1 MRVAI
6 GGSTGLLGSAL
17 SRRLREQGHEVV
29 RLVRGQVTAS
39 DQRHWD
45 PDAGRIDAPGLTDVD
60 AVVNLA
66 GASIGGGRWTKER
79 KAELRRSRIS
89 STLTIVTS
97 IDPDG
102 RCQRLLNASA
112 IGYYGDAGI
121 EVVDETTPPGRGF
134 LPQLCVDWETAAG
147 HCAVPTTT
155 LRTGNVLTPSGGFLG
170 AQKALFSAGLGG
182 RIGSGRQFV
191 SWIGLPDW
199 LRAVTW
205 LLDSELTGPVNL
217 VAPNPVTNAAFT
229 RAYGRFLNR
238 PTLIPMPLL
247 AVRTLFTREFVD
259 EVLLASTRVRPARLL
274 DAGFTFAQPTLTRAF
289 AALGHGDQ
297 RGPGRG

>member
-6 GGSTGLLGSAL
+6 GGSSGLLGTAL
-17 SRRLREQGHEVV
+17 TRHLREQGHDVV
-29 RLVRGQVTAS
+29 RLVRSHPTAS
-39 DQRHWD
+39 DQRHWN
-45 PDAGRIDAPGLTDVD
+45 PDAGRIDAPGLADVD

-66 GASIGGGRWTKER
+66 GAPIGGGRWTRER

-89 STLTIVTS
+89 STLTIITS
-97 IDPDG
+97 LDPDG
-102 RCQRLLNASA
+102 RCQRLLNGSA
-112 IGYYGDAGI
+112 IGYYGDADL

-134 LPQLCVDWETAAG
+134 LAQLCVDWEAAAG
-147 HCAVPTTT
+147 HSAVPTVT

-170 AQKALFSAGLGG
+170 AQKALFAAGLGG

-191 SWIGLPDW
+191 SWIGLTDW
-199 LRAVTW
+199 LRAVAW
-205 LLDSELTGPVNL
+205 LLDSDLTGPVNL

-238 PTLIPMPLL
+238 PTLIPMPLF
-247 AVRTLFTREFVD
+247 AVRTLFTGEFVD

-274 DAGFTFAQPTLTRAF
+274 DAGFNFAQPNLTRAF
-289 AALGHGDQ
+289 AALRQG
-297 RGPGRG
+297 

>member
-6 GGSTGLLGSAL
+6 GGSTGLLGTYL
-17 SRRLREQGHEVV
+17 TRHLRDLGHEVV

-45 PDAGRIDAPGLTDVD
+45 PDAGRIDTPGLTDVD

-97 IDPDG
+97 LDPDG
-102 RCQRLLNASA
+102 RCQRLLNGSA

-121 EVVDETTPPGRGF
+121 EVVDETTPPGHGF
-134 LPQLCVDWETAAG
+134 LAQLCVDWEAAAG
-147 HCAVPTTT
+147 HAAVPAVT
-155 LRTGNVLTPSGGFLG
+155 LRTGNVLTPTGGFLG
-170 AQKALFSAGLGG
+170 AQKALFAAGLGG
-182 RIGSGRQFV
+182 RIGDGRQFV
-191 SWIGLPDW
+191 SWIGLADW

-205 LLDSELTGPVNL
+205 LLDSDVTGPVNL

-238 PTLIPMPLL
+238 PTLIPMPLF
-247 AVRTLFTREFVD
+247 AVRTLFTGEFVA

-274 DAGFTFAQPTLTRAF
+274 DGGFSFAQSNLARAF
-289 AALGHGDQ
+289 AALKVA
-297 RGPGRG
+297 

>member
-6 GGSTGLLGSAL
+6 GGSTGLLGTAL
-17 SRRLREQGHEVV
+17 SRHLRGLGHEVV

-39 DQRHWD
+39 DQRRWD

-60 AVVNLA
+60 AAVNLA
-66 GASIGGGRWTKER
+66 GAPIGGGRWTKER
-79 KAELRRSRIS
+79 KTELRRSRIA

-97 IDPDG
+97 LDPGG
-102 RCQRLLNASA
+102 RCQRLLNGSA
-112 IGYYGDAGI
+112 IGYYGDVGI
-121 EVVDETTPPGRGF
+121 EVVDEATPPGRGF
-134 LPQLCVDWETAAG
+134 LAQVCTDWEAAAD
-147 HCAVPTTT
+147 HAAVSMAT

-170 AQKALFSAGLGG
+170 AQRALFAAGLGG
-182 RIGSGRQFV
+182 RIGDGRQFV
-191 SWIGLPDW
+191 SWIGLTDW

-238 PTLIPMPLL
+238 PTLIPMPLF
-247 AVRTLFTREFVD
+247 AVRALFTGEFVD

-274 DAGFTFAQPTLTRAF
+274 DAGFTFTQPTLTRAF
-289 AALGHGDQ
+289 AALHRD
-297 RGPGRG
+297 

>member
-6 GGSTGLLGSAL
+6 GGSTGLLGTAL
-17 SRRLREQGHEVV
+17 SRHLRDHGHEVV
-29 RLVRGQVTAS
+29 RLVRGQVDAS

-79 KAELRRSRIS
+79 KAELRRSRTS

-97 IDPDG
+97 LDPDG
-102 RCQRLLNASA
+102 RCQRLLNGSA
-112 IGYYGDAGI
+112 IGYYGDTGI

-134 LPQLCVDWETAAG
+134 LAQLCVDWEAAAG
-147 HCAVPTTT
+147 HAAVPTVT

-170 AQKALFSAGLGG
+170 AQKALFAAGLGG
-182 RIGSGRQFV
+182 RIGDGRQFV
-191 SWIGLPDW
+191 SWIGLQDW
-199 LRAVTW
+199 LRAVIW
-205 LLDSELTGPVNL
+205 LLDSDLTGPVNL

-229 RAYGRFLNR
+229 RAYGRFLSR
-238 PTLIPMPLL
+238 PTLIPMPLF
-247 AVRTLFTREFVD
+247 AVRSLFTGEFVD

-274 DAGFTFAQPTLTRAF
+274 DAGFTFTQPNLTRAF
-289 AALGHGDQ
+289 AAL
-297 RGPGRG
+297 RRN

>member
-6 GGSTGLLGSAL
+6 GGSSGLLGTAL
-17 SRRLREQGHEVV
+17 ARRLREQGHEVV
-29 RLVRGQVTAS
+29 RLVRGEPTAS

-66 GASIGGGRWTKER
+66 GASIGGGRWTRER
-79 KAELRRSRIS
+79 KAELRRSRTS

-97 IDPDG
+97 LDPEG

-112 IGYYGDAGI
+112 IGYYGDAGL

-134 LPQLCVDWETAAG
+134 LAQLCVDWEAAAG
-147 HCAVPTTT
+147 HAAVPTVT

-170 AQKALFSAGLGG
+170 AQKALFAAGLGG
-182 RIGSGRQFV
+182 RIGDGRQFV
-191 SWIGLPDW
+191 SWIGLADW

-205 LLDSELTGPVNL
+205 LLDSDLTGPVNL
-217 VAPNPVTNAAFT
+217 VAPNPVTNAVFT

-238 PTLIPMPLL
+238 PTLIPMPLF
-247 AVRTLFTREFVD
+247 AVRTLFTGEFVD

-289 AALGHGDQ
+289 AALHAS
-297 RGPGRG
+297 